1 MKIAVAGIGGVGGYI
16 GAKLC
21 TLQPKQKITF
31 IARGEHA
38 QAIRENGLQ
47 IIEDNASFT
56 AKPTHICEADE
67 AEDVYDLLLMCV
79 KSYSIPAMIESLRKN
94 IDKNTVII
102 PFSNG
107 VDHTETI
114 SGMVDARVM
123 NGAVYI
129 LAHIQS
135 PGIIR
140 KEGKIFAAV
149 FGGKGLQDETIYV
162 DWLLGEA
169 KLRTKTPPDIE
180 SALWKKYLFISAFAT
195 LTSYY
200 DESIQSVYD
209 QHTMETVSLLQ
220 EIVTLAWKKGIDLSS
235 EVDKAL
241 ATAASLPKD
250 ASTSMHLDFQQHRS
264 TELETLSGYIVR
276 EAQKYALSLPVMS
289 MMYKTLKER

>member
-16 GAKLC
+16 GAMLC
-21 TLQPKQKITF
+21 ALQPKQKITF

-38 QAIRENGLQ
+38 RAIKDNGLK
-47 IIEDNASFT
+47 IIEDSTTFI
-56 AKPTHICEADE
+56 AKPTHIYEADE
-67 AEDVYDLLLMCV
+67 AKGIYDLLLLCV
-79 KSYSIPAMIESLRKN
+79 KSYDIPLMIESLRKN
-94 IDKNTVII
+94 IDKSTVII

-107 VDHTETI
+107 IEHTETI
-114 SGMVDARVM
+114 SNMVDARVM

-129 LAHIQS
+129 LAHLQS
-135 PGIIR
+135 PGVIR
-140 KEGKIFAAV
+140 KEGKVFAAV
-149 FGGKGLQDETIYV
+149 FGGKGFQDETIYV

-180 SALWKKYLFISAFAT
+180 TALWKKYLFISAFAT
-195 LTSYY
+195 LTSYF

-209 QHTMETVSLLQ
+209 QHTAETVSLLQ
-220 EIVTLAWKKGIDLSS
+220 EIESLAWKKGIDLSG

-276 EAQKYALSLPVMS
+276 EAQRHGLSLPMMS
-289 MMYKTLKER
+289 MMYTTLKDR